1 MPAIRKL
8 VGPALV
14 AALPFAGPSC
24 GTPTVAV
31 DLTIPVEVAEGAL
44 WIELGVYP
52 DRCPPAAQLEGGVP
66 EAGAIAR
73 LAYRRDEATP
83 PLGRLPARKVGVAG
97 IARGEDCGVV
107 AAGCTTLDLSS
118 TRTIRVAMRTVE
130 GAPGRCAAGSV
141 CRYARCVPPV
151 DPNDPSVG
159 ADCSLQL
166 LGAGPLGNPL
176 SVETQVGSPSI
187 VATPEGFIVAY
198 REYEPIGGVG
208 RLTMYRVD
216 SGGAALPARAETL
229 ADRCTD
235 ADETDGV
242 GLALAG
248 TKGLIALARSPC
260 GGKTGYDLFSIDGSA
275 KVTAYGVVVAPTA
288 PLLQLSP
295 AHAVAPAP
303 SPAGS
308 FLMALRVDG
317 TSALQQISD
326 GNKVALL
333 ASFGTP
339 QDTGAWVA
347 SSANVIG
354 VLAAGPASGMT
365 MPTDGGTDAAKDA
378 APPPTSDTSL
388 RLHLVA
394 ANANLGLLPAPF
406 EFPGRWGSLA
416 ALGTRVVVVSDGEE
430 LGRPLAIRAF
440 DLGKKQVA
448 VEDGLNPPTLG
459 SALYADVAL
468 AGDRMFVAV
477 AQQGALSLLA
487 LDKATTTPIL
497 VRSVSFGDDPRI
509 PSVKSVR
516 DGRIA
521 VAASTSRVAVAWASA
536 KTLSPNDPVGG
547 YAVFACR

>member
-1 MPAIRKL
+1 VTRLRKL

-14 AALPFAGPSC
+14 AVLPFAGPSC
-24 GTPTVAV
+24 GTPGVAV
-31 DLTIPVEVAEGAL
+31 DLTLPIDVAESAL

-66 EAGAIAR
+66 EAGSLAR
-73 LAYRRDEATP
+73 LAYRRDEPAP
-83 PLGRLPARKVGVAG
+83 ALGKLPARKVGVAA
-97 IARGEDCGVV
+97 IARSEDCGVV

-118 TRTIRVAMRTVE
+118 ERTIRVAMRTVE

-151 DPNDPSVG
+151 DPSDPSVG

-166 LGAGPLGNPL
+166 MGAGPLGNPL
-176 SVETQVGSPSI
+176 SVETQVGSPGI

-216 SGGAALPARAETL
+216 SGGAALPARTETL

-242 GLALAG
+242 GLALG
-248 TKGLIALARSPC
+248 GQGGLVTLARSAC
-260 GGKTGYDLFSIDGSA
+260 NLKTGYDLFSIDGSA
-275 KVTAYGVVVAPTA
+275 QVTSYAVVVAPTA

-295 AHAVAPAP
+295 AHPLAPAP
-303 SPAGS
+303 NAAGS
-308 FLMALRVDG
+308 FLLALRIDG
-317 TSALQQISD
+317 TSALQQITG
-326 GNKVALL
+326 GNKVSLL
-333 ASFGTP
+333 STFGTAE
-339 QDTGAWVA
+339 DTGAWVA
-347 SSANVIG
+347 SSANVVG
-354 VLAAGPASGMT
+354 VLAAGPPSGTPPT
-365 MPTDGGTDAAKDA
+365 MDAGADAAKVDA
-378 APPPTSDTSL
+378 GPPPDATL
-388 RLHLVA
+388 RLHLSA
-394 ANANLGLLPAPF
+394 ANGNLALLPSPF
-406 EFPGRWGSLA
+406 EFPGHWGSLA
-416 ALGTRVVVVSDGEE
+416 ALGTRVVVVSDGED
-430 LGRPLAIRAF
+430 LGRPVAFRAF

-468 AGDRMFVAV
+468 AGDRMFVAT
-477 AQQGALSLLA
+477 AQQGAISLQA

-497 VRSVSFGDDPRI
+497 VRTVSFGDDPRI

-536 KTLSPNDPVGG
+536 KTLSANDAVGG